1 MGCTNC
7 STSSDSSNVS
17 GGCKSSGSC
26 STSGCDKL
34 NVYSWLTGMEPSRYS
49 NFDLVEIKFKNT
61 RKEFFRNTNKLDIHP
76 GEPVVLE
83 SAAGYDIGIVSMLG
97 ELVKRRMKIK
107 KLPTDSKEIPNIVRK
122 PNQAEVEKWQETMT
136 LERPTMLKARHIA
149 TELKLNMKISDVEYQ
164 ADGCKAT
171 FYYTADER
179 VDFRE
184 LIRHL
189 ADQFKIRIEMRQ
201 IGSRQEAG
209 RLGGIGSCGREL
221 CCSTWLTDFRSVS
234 TNAARY
240 QQLSINPQ
248 KLAGQCG
255 KLKCCLNFE
264 LDSYLDAIKGFPSSD
279 IKLSTEKGKAYCFK
293 SDIFKGLMWYSYL
306 GESSKIIVLSI
317 DRVHEI
323 IALNKEGDKPEE
335 LEDFANFMEE
345 VDVEPDFG
353 NVVGQDSLT
362 RFDTKNKGR
371 KGKGKRK
378 KKPQNRNQNQGSGND
393 GNSNE
398 KDGNTNSDKKRSG
411 NNRPQN
417 KQNGDRKPGQNKNK
431 GNGSGKNQKGTN
443 QNPKQG
449 ENAPKSD
456 GDKGPRKPR
465 PNRNKNRNRKPS
477 ENSESGQKPKNT
489 GDTKE

>member
-1 MGCTNC
+1 MSCTNC
-7 STSSDSSNVS
+7 STSSGSSNVS

-34 NVYSWLTGMEPSRYS
+34 NVYSWLTGMEPSRYNNS
-49 NFDLVEIKFKNT
+49 DLVEIKFKST

-83 SAAGYDIGIVSMLG
+83 SASGYDIGIVSMLG
-97 ELVKRRMKIK
+97 ELVKRRMRIK
-107 KLPTDSKEIPNIVRK
+107 KLATDAKDIPNIVRK
-122 PNQAEVEKWQETMT
+122 PNQAEIEKWQEAMT

-164 ADGCKAT
+164 ADATKAT
-171 FYYTADER
+171 FYYTADDR

-189 ADQFKIRIEMRQ
+189 ADQFKVRIEMRQ

-264 LDSYLDAIKGFPSSD
+264 LDSYLDAIKGFPSSE
-279 IKLSTEKGKAYCFK
+279 IKLLTEAGKAYCFK

-306 GESSKIIVLSI
+306 GENSKVIVLETA
-317 DRVHEI
+317 RVHEI
-323 IALNKEGDKPEE
+323 IALNKQGEKPEG

-345 VDVEPDFG
+345 VSSEPEFG

-362 RFDTKNKGR
+362 RFDTKK
-371 KGKGKRK
+371 KRK
-378 KKPQNRNQNQGSGND
+378 KGRNNRNKNQAKNSGG
-393 GNSNE
+393 GNKPADQKSRSN
-398 KDGNTNSDKKRSG
+398 N
-411 NNRPQN
+411 PQN
-417 KQNGDRKPGQNKNK
+417 KQKEGQKNR
-431 GNGSGKNQKGTN
+431 Q
-443 QNPKQG
+443 PKQKNTKGDQAQSKQPNTPKG
-449 ENAPKSD
+449 EQSSSKEGANNK
-456 GDKGPRKPR
+456 KRR
-465 PNRNKNRNRKPS
+465 PSRNKQNRKPS
-477 ENSESGQKPKNT
+477 GQDKNKPTNT
-489 GDTKE
+489 GDKKE

>member
-1 MGCTNC
+1 MGCTSC
-7 STSSDSSNVS
+7 STSSDSSSVS

-34 NVYSWLTGMEPSRYS
+34 NVFSWLNGMEPSRYN

-61 RKEFFRNTNKLDIHP
+61 RKEFLRNKNKLDIHP

-83 SAAGYDIGIVSMLG
+83 SSSGYDIGIVSMLG
-97 ELVKRRMKIK
+97 ELVKRRMRIK
-107 KLPTDSKEIPNIVRK
+107 KYPTDSKEILNIVRK
-122 PNQAEVEKWQETMT
+122 PNQAEIEIWQKTMT
-136 LERPTMLKARHIA
+136 LEGPTMLKARHIA

-164 ADGCKAT
+164 ADGTKAT

-189 ADQFKIRIEMRQ
+189 ADQFKVRVEMRQ

-279 IKLSTEKGKAYCFK
+279 IKLRTEKGKAYCFK
-293 SDIFKGLMWYSYL
+293 TDIFKGLMWYSYL
-306 GESSKIIVLSI
+306 GESNKMVVLPI

-323 IALNKEGDKPEE
+323 IALNKNDELPDE
-335 LEDFANFMEE
+335 LEDFASYTEE
-345 VDVEPDFG
+345 VEAEPDFG

-362 RFDTKNKGR
+362 RFDTKSKSR
-371 KGKGKRK
+371 KGKNKRR
-378 KKPQNRNQNQGSGND
+378 KKPQNSSQEGSKTND
-393 GNSNE
+393 GQKTDS
-398 KDGNTNSDKKRSG
+398 KDTNRPKKRSG

-417 KQNGDRKPGQNKNK
+417 KQNGNKNTDDKEGQKGTDQNRKPGN
-431 GNGSGKNQKGTN
+431 
-443 QNPKQG
+443 NP
-449 ENAPKSD
+449 PKSE
-456 GDKGPRKPR
+456 GDKKPR
-465 PNRNKNRNRKPS
+465 PNRNNRNKNNQSRKKPDQNPT
-477 ENSESGQKPKNT
+477 NSGE
-489 GDTKE
+489 TKE

>member
-1 MGCTNC
+1 MGCTSC
-7 STSSDSSNVS
+7 STSSSSGNVS

-34 NVYSWLTGMEPSRYS
+34 NVYSWLTGMEPARYS
-49 NFDLVEIKFKNT
+49 NYDLVEIKFKNT
-61 RKEFFRNTNKLDIHP
+61 RKEFFRNNNKLDIHP
-76 GEPVVLE
+76 GEPIVLE
-83 SAAGYDIGIVSMLG
+83 AATGYDIGIVSMLG
-97 ELVKRRMKIK
+97 ELVHRRMRIK
-107 KLPTDSKEIPNIVRK
+107 KIASDSKDIQNILRK
-122 PNQAEVEKWQETMT
+122 PNQAEIEKWQETLK
-136 LERPTMLKARHIA
+136 LERPTMLRARTIA

-164 ADGCKAT
+164 ADGGKAT
-171 FYYTADER
+171 FYYTADDR

-189 ADQFKIRIEMRQ
+189 ADQFKVKVEMRQ

-279 IKLSTEKGKAYCFK
+279 VKLQTQKGKAYCFK

-306 GESSKIIVLSI
+306 GENTKVIVLPIS
-317 DRVHEI
+317 RVHEI
-323 IALNKEGDKPEE
+323 IEQNKRDEKPED
-335 LEDFANFMEE
+335 LEGYAEFTEE
-345 VDVEPDFG
+345 VEVEPEFG

-362 RFDTKNKGR
+362 RFDSKSKGGSRSKNKR
-371 KGKGKRK
+371 RK
-378 KKPQNRNQNQGSGND
+378 KSPNRGENR
-393 GNSNE
+393 SN
-398 KDGNTNSDKKRSG
+398 TDK
-411 NNRPQN
+411 
-417 KQNGDRKPGQNKNK
+417 KQNGASAKNNSKKKSNRPTGKRENRKEGQSNK
-431 GNGSGKNQKGTN
+431 S
-443 QNPKQG
+443 
-449 ENAPKSD
+449 NAPKKANAQNKSV
-456 GDKGPRKPR
+456 GNNPNANKPKAKAEGEAGTKKPR
-465 PNRNKNRNRKPS
+465 PNRNNRNRNTKNRKPKPS
-477 ENSESGQKPKNT
+477 SESKS
-489 GDTKE
+489 E

>member
-7 STSSDSSNVS
+7 SSVSDSSNVS

-34 NVYSWLTGMEPSRYS
+34 NVYSWLTGMEPSRY
-49 NFDLVEIKFKNT
+49 NDFDLVEIKFKNT
-61 RKEFFRNTNKLDIHP
+61 RKEFFRNKNKLDIHP

-83 SAAGYDIGIVSMLG
+83 SQNGYDIGIVSMLG
-97 ELVKRRMKIK
+97 ELVKRRMRIK
-107 KLPTDSKEIPNIVRK
+107 KCPTDSKDIKNILRK
-122 PNQAEVEKWQETMT
+122 PNQAEIEKWQETLS

-264 LDSYLDAIKGFPSSD
+264 LDSYLDALKGFPSSD
-279 IKLSTEKGKAYCFK
+279 VKLRTIKGKAYCFK
-293 SDIFKGLMWYSYL
+293 SDIFKGIMWYSYI
-306 GESSKIIVLSI
+306 GDNSKIVALSI

-323 IALNKEGDKPEE
+323 IEMNKRDEQPED
-335 LEDFANFMEE
+335 LEEFADFTEEIEMEPE
-345 VDVEPDFG
+345 FG

-362 RFDTKNKGR
+362 RFDTKSKGR
-371 KGKGKRK
+371 SKNKKR
-378 KKPQNRNQNQGSGND
+378 KKPQNRS
-393 GNSNE
+393 
-398 KDGNTNSDKKRSG
+398 
-411 NNRPQN
+411 QN
-417 KQNGDRKPGQNKNK
+417 KGQNKPDQK
-431 GNGSGKNQKGTN
+431 EKQDVAKKEQKRPSRRKSGNRSQAKNNDQNKNQTKG
-443 QNPKQG
+443 QNDSNRKKSP
-449 ENAPKSD
+449 NATAKNKS
-456 GDKGPRKPR
+456 
-465 PNRNKNRNRKPS
+465 NKNRNNR
-477 ENSESGQKPKNT
+477 NRNNQNRKPKNV
-489 GDTKE
+489 GENKE

>member
-7 STSSDSSNVS
+7 SSVSDSSNVS

-34 NVYSWLTGMEPSRYS
+34 NVYSWLTGMEPSRY
-49 NFDLVEIKFKNT
+49 NDFDLVEIKFKNT
-61 RKEFFRNTNKLDIHP
+61 RKEFFRNKNKLDIHP

-83 SAAGYDIGIVSMLG
+83 SQNGYDIGIVSMLG
-97 ELVKRRMKIK
+97 ELVKRRMRIK
-107 KLPTDSKEIPNIVRK
+107 RCPTDSKDIKNILRK
-122 PNQAEVEKWQETMT
+122 PNQAEIEKWQETLS

-264 LDSYLDAIKGFPSSD
+264 LDSYLDALKGFPSND
-279 IKLSTEKGKAYCFK
+279 IKLRTIKGKAYCFK
-293 SDIFKGLMWYSYL
+293 SDIFKGIMWYSYI
-306 GESSKIIVLSI
+306 GDNSKIVALSI

-323 IALNKEGDKPEE
+323 IEMNKRDEQPED
-335 LEDFANFMEE
+335 LEEFADFTEEIEMEPE
-345 VDVEPDFG
+345 FG

-362 RFDTKNKGR
+362 RFDTKGKGR
-371 KGKGKRK
+371 SKNKKR
-378 KKPQNRNQNQGSGND
+378 KKPQNRS
-393 GNSNE
+393 
-398 KDGNTNSDKKRSG
+398 
-411 NNRPQN
+411 QN
-417 KQNGDRKPGQNKNK
+417 KGQNKPDQK
-431 GNGSGKNQKGTN
+431 EKQDVAKKEQKRPSRRKSGNRSQAKNNDQNKNQAKG
-443 QNPKQG
+443 QNDSNRKKSP
-449 ENAPKSD
+449 NATAKNKSN
-456 GDKGPRKPR
+456 KNRN
-465 PNRNKNRNRKPS
+465 NRNKNNQNRKPKNGG
-477 ENSESGQKPKNT
+477 EN
-489 GDTKE
+489 KE

>member
-1 MGCTNC
+1 
-7 STSSDSSNVS
+7 
-17 GGCKSSGSC
+17 
-26 STSGCDKL
+26 
-34 NVYSWLTGMEPSRYS
+34 MEPSRYN

-61 RKEFFRNTNKLDIHP
+61 RKEFLRNKNKLDIHP

-83 SAAGYDIGIVSMLG
+83 AASGYDIGIVSMLG
-97 ELVKRRMKIK
+97 ELVKRRMRIK
-107 KLPTDSKEIPNIVRK
+107 KYPTDSKEILNIVRK
-122 PNQAEVEKWQETMT
+122 PNQAEIEKWQNTMK
-136 LERPTMLKARHIA
+136 LEGPTMLKARHIA

-189 ADQFKIRIEMRQ
+189 ADQFKVRVEMRQ

-279 IKLSTEKGKAYCFK
+279 IKLRTGKGKAYCFK
-293 SDIFKGLMWYSYL
+293 TDIFKGLMWYSYL
-306 GESSKIIVLSI
+306 GESNKMVILSI

-323 IALNKEGDKPEE
+323 IAMNKNEELPDE
-335 LEDFANFMEE
+335 LEDFASYTEE
-345 VDVEPDFG
+345 VEAEPEFG

-371 KGKGKRK
+371 KGKSKRK
-378 KKPQNRNQNQGSGND
+378 KKPQNRAQD
-393 GNSNE
+393 GDNNRPKS
-398 KDGNTNSDKKRSG
+398 DGKNTNSPKKRSG
-411 NNRPQN
+411 NKRPKN
-417 KQNGDRKPGQNKNK
+417 KQNGNKKPVEKEGQKAPNQNRKPGNKNP
-431 GNGSGKNQKGTN
+431 KNEGDR
-443 QNPKQG
+443 
-449 ENAPKSD
+449 KS
-456 GDKGPRKPR
+456 R
-465 PNRNKNRNRKPS
+465 PNRNNRNKNNQSRK
-477 ENSESGQKPKNT
+477 KPDQNPT
-489 GDTKE
+489 SSSDSKE

>member
-1 MGCTNC
+1 MGCTSC
-7 STSSDSSNVS
+7 STSSDSGKVS

-34 NVYSWLTGMEPSRYS
+34 NVFSWLTGMEPARYL
-49 NFDLVEIKFKNT
+49 NYDLVEIKFKNT
-61 RKEFFRNTNKLDIHP
+61 RKEFFRNSNKLDIHP
-76 GEPVVLE
+76 GEPVILE
-83 SAAGYDIGIVSMLG
+83 APSGYDIGIVSMLG
-97 ELVKRRMKIK
+97 ELVNRRMRIK
-107 KLPTDSKEIPNIVRK
+107 KIASDSKDIQHILRK
-122 PNQAEVEKWQETMT
+122 PNQAEIEKWQETLK
-136 LERPTMLKARHIA
+136 LERPTMLRARTIA

-164 ADGCKAT
+164 ADGSKAT

-189 ADQFKIRIEMRQ
+189 ADQFKVRVDMRQ

-264 LDSYLDAIKGFPSSD
+264 LDSYLDAIKDFPKSD
-279 IKLSTEKGKAYCFK
+279 VKLHTAKGKAYCFK

-306 GESSKIIVLSI
+306 GENTKVVVLPIS
-317 DRVHEI
+317 RVHEI
-323 IALNKEGDKPEE
+323 MEMNKRDEKPEE
-335 LEDFANFMEE
+335 LESYAAFTEE
-345 VDVEPDFG
+345 VEVEPEFG

-362 RFDTKNKGR
+362 RFDSKNKG
-371 KGKGKRK
+371 KGRSKNSRR
-378 KKPQNRNQNQGSGND
+378 KKPQNR
-393 GNSNE
+393 
-398 KDGNTNSDKKRSG
+398 KDGAQAKKTGQKQEGRSNNKKRS
-411 NNRPQN
+411 NNRSN
-417 KQNGDRKPGQNKNK
+417 KPANK
-431 GNGSGKNQKGTN
+431 GKEGQPNKAKQKPNSNKAGDN
-443 QNPKQG
+443 KPKAEG
-449 ENAPKSD
+449 EAK
-456 GDKGPRKPR
+456 KPR
-465 PNRNKNRNRKPS
+465 PNRNNRNKNRKP
-477 ENSESGQKPKNT
+477 KPK
-489 GDTKE
+489 GDSKE

>member
-1 MGCTNC
+1 
-7 STSSDSSNVS
+7 
-17 GGCKSSGSC
+17 
-26 STSGCDKL
+26 
-34 NVYSWLTGMEPSRYS
+34 MEPARFS

-83 SAAGYDIGIVSMLG
+83 SASGYDIGIVSMQG

-107 KLPTDSKEIPNIVRK
+107 RISTDSKDILKIVRK
-122 PNQAEVEKWQETMT
+122 PNQAEIEKWQETME

-149 TELKLNMKISDVEYQ
+149 TELKLNMKISDVEFQ
-164 ADGCKAT
+164 ADACKAT

-189 ADQFKIRIEMRQ
+189 ADQFKVRVEMRQ

-279 IKLSTEKGKAYCFK
+279 VKLLTEKGKAYCFK

-306 GESSKIIVLSI
+306 GENSKVIVLEI
-317 DRVHEI
+317 ARVHEI
-323 IALNKEGDKPEE
+323 IELNKQGEKPEG

-345 VDVEPDFG
+345 VEQEPEFG

-362 RFDTKNKGR
+362 RFDSKTKGR

-378 KKPQNRNQNQGSGND
+378 KKPQNRTQNANGKSDNKPSEQNGN
-393 GNSNE
+393 
-398 KDGNTNSDKKRSG
+398 KKPNRNRSG
-411 NNRPQN
+411 KNRPKN
-417 KQNGDRKPGQNKNK
+417 KQNGTQNQGGIAAKTSQDNGK
-431 GNGSGKNQKGTN
+431 GNGNEKG
-443 QNPKQG
+443 NPKS
-449 ENAPKSD
+449 NSPKNESR
-456 GDKGPRKPR
+456 KGPRKPR
-465 PNRNKNRNRKPS
+465 PNSNRNRKPAGK
-477 ENSESGQKPKNT
+477 EQTGTPPKNT
-489 GDTKE
+489 GEGKE

>member
-1 MGCTNC
+1 
-7 STSSDSSNVS
+7 
-17 GGCKSSGSC
+17 
-26 STSGCDKL
+26 
-34 NVYSWLTGMEPSRYS
+34 MEPSRYS

-83 SAAGYDIGIVSMLG
+83 AASGYDIGIVSMLG

-107 KLPTDSKEIPNIVRK
+107 KLPTDSKDIPNIVRK
-122 PNQAEVEKWQETMT
+122 PNQAEIEKWQEAMN

-189 ADQFKIRIEMRQ
+189 ADQFKVRVEMRQ

-264 LDSYLDAIKGFPSSD
+264 LDSYLDAIKGFPSSEV
-279 IKLSTEKGKAYCFK
+279 KLLTEKGKAYCFK

-306 GESSKIIVLSI
+306 GESAKVIVLEI
-317 DRVHEI
+317 ARVHEI
-323 IALNKEGDKPEE
+323 IDLNKQGEKPEE

-345 VDVEPDFG
+345 IEVEPEFG

-371 KGKGKRK
+371 KGKGKR
-378 KKPQNRNQNQGSGND
+378 R
-393 GNSNE
+393 
-398 KDGNTNSDKKRSG
+398 KKRSDTNG
-411 NNRPQN
+411 PQN
-417 KQNGDRKPGQNKNK
+417 KQNGGKGQ
-431 GNGSGKNQKGTN
+431 GKNQKGGN
-443 QNPKQG
+443 QNQKQG
-449 ENAPKSD
+449 ENAPKND
-456 GDKGPRKPR
+456 GEKNQRKPR
-465 PNRNKNRNRKPS
+465 PNRNRNKNRKPTGQG
-477 ENSESGQKPKNT
+477 NSNQKPKNT
-489 GDTKE
+489 GEGKE

>member
-7 STSSDSSNVS
+7 SSVSDSSNIS

-34 NVYSWLTGMEPSRYS
+34 NVYSWLTGMEPSRY
-49 NFDLVEIKFKNT
+49 NDFDLVEIKFKNT
-61 RKEFFRNTNKLDIHP
+61 RKEFFRNKNKLDIHP

-83 SAAGYDIGIVSMLG
+83 SQNGYDIGIVSMLG
-97 ELVKRRMKIK
+97 ELVKRRMRIK
-107 KLPTDSKEIPNIVRK
+107 KCSTDSKDIKNILRK
-122 PNQAEVEKWQETMT
+122 PNQAEIEKWQETLS

-264 LDSYLDAIKGFPSSD
+264 LDSYLDALKGFPSSD
-279 IKLSTEKGKAYCFK
+279 VKLRTIKGKAYCFK
-293 SDIFKGLMWYSYL
+293 SDIFKGIMWYSYM
-306 GESSKIIVLSI
+306 GDNSKIVALSI

-323 IALNKEGDKPEE
+323 IEMNKRDEQPED
-335 LEDFANFMEE
+335 LEEFADFTEEIEMEPE
-345 VDVEPDFG
+345 FG

-362 RFDTKNKGR
+362 RFDTKAKSRGKNK
-371 KGKGKRK
+371 KR
-378 KKPQNRNQNQGSGND
+378 KKPQNRSQNKGQNKSENK
-393 GNSNE
+393 E
-398 KDGNTNSDKKRSG
+398 KQDQTKKDQKRPSRRKSG
-411 NNRPQN
+411 NNRNQSKN
-417 KQNGDRKPGQNKNK
+417 NDQNKNQVK
-431 GNGSGKNQKGTN
+431 GQNNSNRKKNPNATAKNKSNKNQN
-443 QNPKQG
+443 
-449 ENAPKSD
+449 
-456 GDKGPRKPR
+456 
-465 PNRNKNRNRKPS
+465 NRNR
-477 ENSESGQKPKNT
+477 NNQNRKPKN
-489 GDTKE
+489 GGENKE

>member
-1 MGCTNC
+1 MSCTNC
-7 STSSDSSNVS
+7 STSSGSSNVS

-26 STSGCDKL
+26 TTSGCDKL
-34 NVYSWLTGMEPSRYS
+34 NVYSWLTGMEPSRYNNS
-49 NFDLVEIKFKNT
+49 DLVEIKFKST
-61 RKEFFRNTNKLDIHP
+61 RKEFFRNKNKLDIHP

-83 SAAGYDIGIVSMLG
+83 TASGYDIGIVSMLG
-97 ELVKRRMKIK
+97 ELVKRRMRIK
-107 KLPTDSKEIPNIVRK
+107 KLATDSKDIPNIVRK
-122 PNQAEVEKWQETMT
+122 PNQAEIEKWQEAMK

-164 ADGCKAT
+164 ADASKAT
-171 FYYTADER
+171 FYYTADDR

-189 ADQFKIRIEMRQ
+189 ADQFKARIEMRQ

-279 IKLSTEKGKAYCFK
+279 VKLLTEAGKAYCFK

-306 GESSKIIVLSI
+306 GENSKVIVLDI
-317 DRVHEI
+317 ARVHEI
-323 IALNKEGDKPEE
+323 IELNKQGEKPEG
-335 LEDFANFMEE
+335 LESYANFTEE
-345 VDVEPDFG
+345 VEAEPEFG

-362 RFDTKNKGR
+362 RFDSKKKKRKGRNNRNKKGQDRSNKNKNQA
-371 KGKGKRK
+371 KGSADSK
-378 KKPQNRNQNQGSGND
+378 KDNSPKQG
-393 GNSNE
+393 GNS
-398 KDGNTNSDKKRSG
+398 
-411 NNRPQN
+411 PQN
-417 KQNGDRKPGQNKNK
+417 KQKEGQKNRQRKPKNARGNQGDKNKTPQPKKEGQTPKNENGPAKKKRPNKNK
-431 GNGSGKNQKGTN
+431 Q
-443 QNPKQG
+443 
-449 ENAPKSD
+449 
-456 GDKGPRKPR
+456 
-465 PNRNKNRNRKPS
+465 NRKPS
-477 ENSESGQKPKNT
+477 GQKPNDKPANT
-489 GDTKE
+489 GDQKE

>member
-7 STSSDSSNVS
+7 SSVSDSSNVS

-34 NVYSWLTGMEPSRYS
+34 NVYSWLTGMEPSRY
-49 NFDLVEIKFKNT
+49 NDFDLVEIKFKNT
-61 RKEFFRNTNKLDIHP
+61 RKEFFRNKNKLDIHP

-83 SAAGYDIGIVSMLG
+83 SQNGYDIGIVSMLG
-97 ELVKRRMKIK
+97 ELVKRRMRIK
-107 KLPTDSKEIPNIVRK
+107 KCPTDSKDIKNILRK
-122 PNQAEVEKWQETMT
+122 PNQAEIEKWQETLS

-264 LDSYLDAIKGFPSSD
+264 LDSYLDALKGFPSSD
-279 IKLSTEKGKAYCFK
+279 VKLRTIKGKAYCFK
-293 SDIFKGLMWYSYL
+293 SDIFKGIMWYSYI
-306 GESSKIIVLSI
+306 GDNSKIVALSI

-323 IALNKEGDKPEE
+323 IEMNKRDEQPED
-335 LEDFANFMEE
+335 LEEFADFTEEIEMEPE
-345 VDVEPDFG
+345 FG

-362 RFDTKNKGR
+362 RFDTKSKGR
-371 KGKGKRK
+371 SKNKKR
-378 KKPQNRNQNQGSGND
+378 KKPQNRS
-393 GNSNE
+393 
-398 KDGNTNSDKKRSG
+398 
-411 NNRPQN
+411 QN
-417 KQNGDRKPGQNKNK
+417 KGQNKPDQK
-431 GNGSGKNQKGTN
+431 EKQDVAKKEQKRPSRRKSGNRSQAKNNDQNKNQAKG
-443 QNPKQG
+443 QNDSNRKKSP
-449 ENAPKSD
+449 NATAKNKS
-456 GDKGPRKPR
+456 
-465 PNRNKNRNRKPS
+465 NKNRNNR
-477 ENSESGQKPKNT
+477 NRNNQNRKPKNV
-489 GDTKE
+489 GENKE

>member
-1 MGCTNC
+1 
-7 STSSDSSNVS
+7 
-17 GGCKSSGSC
+17 
-26 STSGCDKL
+26 
-34 NVYSWLTGMEPSRYS
+34 MEPSRY
-49 NFDLVEIKFKNT
+49 NDFDLVEIKFKNT
-61 RKEFFRNTNKLDIHP
+61 RKEFFRNKNRLDIHP
-76 GEPVVLE
+76 GEPVVLD
-83 SAAGYDIGIVSMLG
+83 SQNGYDIGVVSMLG
-97 ELVKRRMKIK
+97 ELVKRRMRIK
-107 KLPTDSKEIPNIVRK
+107 KCPTDSKDIKDILRK
-122 PNQAEVEKWQETMT
+122 PNQAEIEKWQEALS

-264 LDSYLDAIKGFPSSD
+264 LDSYLDALKGFPSSD
-279 IKLSTEKGKAYCFK
+279 AKLLTVKGKAYCFK

-306 GESSKIIVLSI
+306 GDSSKVVVLSTN
-317 DRVHEI
+317 RVHEI
-323 IALNKEGDKPEE
+323 IEMNKRDEKPEE
-335 LEDFANFMEE
+335 LEDFADFTEE
-345 VDVEPDFG
+345 IEVEPEFG

-362 RFDTKNKGR
+362 RFDTKTKNRNRNKR
-371 KGKGKRK
+371 RK
-378 KKPQNRNQNQGSGND
+378 KPSNQTQNKSENNEKQDLAKTEQKRQPRKKSGGNRPSPKAKGDSNNQTKGQNNPNQNQKKGQ
-393 GNSNE
+393 NSADKTEPKAKTTRNRNNRNKNNQNLKP
-398 KDGNTNSDKKRSG
+398 KDNSDKK
-411 NNRPQN
+411 
-417 KQNGDRKPGQNKNK
+417 
-431 GNGSGKNQKGTN
+431 
-443 QNPKQG
+443 
-449 ENAPKSD
+449 E
-456 GDKGPRKPR
+456 
-465 PNRNKNRNRKPS
+465 
-477 ENSESGQKPKNT
+477 
-489 GDTKE
+489 

>member
-1 MGCTNC
+1 MSCTNC
-7 STSSDSSNVS
+7 STSSGSSNVS

-34 NVYSWLTGMEPSRYS
+34 NVYSWLTGMEPSRYNNS
-49 NFDLVEIKFKNT
+49 DLVEIKFKST

-83 SAAGYDIGIVSMLG
+83 TASGYDIGIVSMLG
-97 ELVKRRMKIK
+97 ELVKRRMRIK
-107 KLPTDSKEIPNIVRK
+107 KLSTESKDIPNIVRK
-122 PNQAEVEKWQETMT
+122 PNQAEIEKWQETMK

-149 TELKLNMKISDVEYQ
+149 TELKLNMKISDVEFQ
-164 ADGCKAT
+164 ADASKAT
-171 FYYTADER
+171 FFYTADDR

-189 ADQFKIRIEMRQ
+189 ADQFKARIEMRQ

-209 RLGGIGSCGREL
+209 RLGGLGSCGREL

-279 IKLSTEKGKAYCFK
+279 VKLLTEVGKAYCFK

-306 GESSKIIVLSI
+306 GENSKVIVLEI
-317 DRVHEI
+317 ARVHEI
-323 IALNKEGDKPEE
+323 IALNKQGDKPEG
-335 LEDFANFMEE
+335 LEDYANFTEE
-345 VDVEPDFG
+345 VESEPEFG

-362 RFDTKNKGR
+362 RFDTKNKKR
-371 KGKGKRK
+371 KGRNNRNKKGQDRS
-378 KKPQNRNQNQGSGND
+378 NRNQAKNKTDGSNEPNQGSN
-393 GNSNE
+393 
-398 KDGNTNSDKKRSG
+398 K
-411 NNRPQN
+411 PQN
-417 KQNGDRKPGQNKNK
+417 KQKEGQKNRQRKPRNAGGNQGSNDQSSAQKQDGQSPKNENNKK
-431 GNGSGKNQKGTN
+431 
-443 QNPKQG
+443 
-449 ENAPKSD
+449 
-456 GDKGPRKPR
+456 RR
-465 PNRNKNRNRKPS
+465 PNRNKQNRKPS
-477 ENSESGQKPKNT
+477 DQNKSDKPTSSGDK
-489 GDTKE
+489 KE